1 MFNLSFSHTRATY
14 TQVIAISEAETDIT
28 FKVAMPG
35 HVHHL
40 KAKSVA
46 ERERWVHGLRR
57 AAVRD

>member
-1 MFNLSFSHTRATY
+1 MRYL
-14 TQVIAISEAETDIT
+14 QVTSISEAETDIT
-28 FKVAMPG
+28 FKVATPG

-57 AAVRD
+57 CAEL